1 MNITNTELNIRTLI
15 DYAINEQIWLPEFQ
29 RPFVWDKNQVRLL
42 IDSLYR
48 NYTISSILIW
58 KGGDELARRAVGARV
73 KDIKIPNNKTEDVTY
88 LLDGQQRTTA
98 LTLAFTSKA
107 IYKGT
112 NNTKKEKIELYWD
125 SKYNGDD
132 AETKWVFD
140 DEKIDN
146 DENPQEPFMLKEF
159 TESELYSKFGDR
171 FINLKHAYK
180 FDDSIVESWFD
191 ISIVEEENKMLRFKN
206 SYNKKLKEI
215 ENSILARKVYD
226 IEQKGSLEQVLEVFE
241 RINTK
246 NTKLSIFD
254 IMVAKTYRK
263 YPEGYFDLRNYYKI
277 IKYDGVVKNGYFEN
291 LKNIDLD
298 KTSLPV
304 DDSDML
310 QLTMIMI
317 NYKFKGNEVLQLNT
331 QQLIDNTKVLHDKF
345 NTVVQFMQQNFSIEA
360 TELRLY
366 NPLLKFIAGAISHY
380 NNIDV
385 KLYDFLRVWF
395 WNTLLKNRYP
405 GAQSE
410 RIEKDFQLLISN
422 STFEDKLTKIVNETT
437 RNFEYLSSNSYSNP
451 KYFDAY
457 YSNRSQQI
465 YRGMLLLLK
474 SKGAKDF
481 YNGFTPLKS
490 VSNENK
496 LEEHH
501 IFPKNSKIGK
511 EIVKK
516 YENDKYDDIIN
527 NISNIALITKKTN
540 NQKIGSKP
548 PSEYITDF
556 ENEYKIANKHNEFIQ
571 IMETQFISVDM
582 IEMLKKD
589 DFENFIVARTK
600 LIYEKLELLCGNK
613 KQ

>member
-1 MNITNTELNIRTLI
+1 
-15 DYAINEQIWLPEFQ
+15 
-29 RPFVWDKNQVRLL
+29 
-42 IDSLYR
+42 
-48 NYTISSILIW
+48 
-58 KGGDELARRAVGARV
+58 
-73 KDIKIPNNKTEDVTY
+73 
-88 LLDGQQRTTA
+88 
-98 LTLAFTSKA
+98 
-107 IYKGT
+107 
-112 NNTKKEKIELYWD
+112 
-125 SKYNGDD
+125 
-132 AETKWVFD
+132 
-140 DEKIDN
+140 
-146 DENPQEPFMLKEF
+146 
-159 TESELYSKFGDR
+159 
-171 FINLKHAYK
+171 
-180 FDDSIVESWFD
+180 
-191 ISIVEEENKMLRFKN
+191 MLRFKN

-410 RIEKDFQLLISN
+410 RIEKDFQLL
-422 STFEDKLTKIVNETT
+422 EDIWN
-437 RNFEYLSSNSYSNP
+437 
-451 KYFDAY
+451 
-457 YSNRSQQI
+457 
-465 YRGMLLLLK
+465 
-474 SKGAKDF
+474 
-481 YNGFTPLKS
+481 
-490 VSNENK
+490 
-496 LEEHH
+496 
-501 IFPKNSKIGK
+501 
-511 EIVKK
+511 VK
-516 YENDKYDDIIN
+516 
-527 NISNIALITKKTN
+527 
-540 NQKIGSKP
+540 
-548 PSEYITDF
+548 
-556 ENEYKIANKHNEFIQ
+556 
-571 IMETQFISVDM
+571 
-582 IEMLKKD
+582 
-589 DFENFIVARTK
+589 
-600 LIYEKLELLCGNK
+600 NK
-613 KQ
+613 KLHILL